1 MKQSKQKTSEHVIRL
16 ANTETVT
23 VDEESW
29 KKGRRMIDLFYV
41 AKQLFCRQCKEAL
54 ALINS
59 TSEKNMG
66 YASHLFIR
74 CECGQVNQIETS
86 ETHVHGKRGPQVY
99 DVNTKAALGI

>member
-29 KKGRRMIDLFYV
+29 KKGKSMIDLFYV

-54 ALINS
+54 ALIS
-59 TSEKNMG
+59 ITSEKIWGMQ
-66 YASHLFIR
+66 AICL
-74 CECGQVNQIETS
+74 
-86 ETHVHGKRGPQVY
+86 Y
-99 DVNTKAALGI
+99 DVNADKLIRSRPVKRTYMENVVHRCMMSTQKQH